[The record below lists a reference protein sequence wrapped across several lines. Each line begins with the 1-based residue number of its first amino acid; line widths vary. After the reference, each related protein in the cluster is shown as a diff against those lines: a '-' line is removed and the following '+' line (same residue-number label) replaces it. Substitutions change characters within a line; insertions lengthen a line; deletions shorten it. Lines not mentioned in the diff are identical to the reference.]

1 MFQYILFDLDGTLTD
16 PKIGITSSV
25 QYALRAL
32 GIEEPSLDKLE
43 PFIGPPL
50 ADSFREFYGLD
61 EEQTAAAVEK
71 YRERFKDQGIYEN
84 EIYPD
89 ARDRVEQADAVCGA
103 DS

>member
-43 PFIGPPL
+43 PFIGPAGRQFP
-50 ADSFREFYGLD
+50 
-61 EEQTAAAVEK
+61 
-71 YRERFKDQGIYEN
+71 GIL
-84 EIYPD
+84 
-89 ARDRVEQADAVCGA
+89 RSG
-103 DS
+103 